1 MTNPSPVVV
10 KEGHMIWKKQ
20 DKSLPVYHEDLF
32 EFHESDSGWGMANT
46 NKNWRSGVGEIEQAV
61 EIGRV
66 PLN

>member
-1 MTNPSPVVV
+1 
-10 KEGHMIWKKQ
+10 MIWKKQ